1 LLKNDPKVSRVVGTY
16 ASYRK
21 ILKGL
26 KKYGNESL
34 VVDLEEGE
42 PSTGGCVV
50 RAKGHKST
58 KQDHKRDSQALA
70 LREFMKGL
78 IGEKEEANAKKK

>member
-1 LLKNDPKVSRVVGTY
+1 LLKNDPKVSRVGGTY

-21 ILKGL
+21 ILEGS
-26 KKYGNESL
+26 KKCGNESL

-42 PSTGGCVV
+42 PSTGGYVV

-58 KQDHKRDSQALA
+58 KQDHKRDSQAHYESL
-70 LREFMKGL
+70 
-78 IGEKEEANAKKK
+78 